1 MEDIKFKY
9 FIVLSL
15 ILHLFLLVVF
25 RLNFQKK
32 VEEFR
37 PTYVRIVELPF
48 LGNFPEMEAETN
60 PIAKSKSKGIL
71 DSIMPSL
78 HNLSEKSGEKK
89 RSEGSKSEKSGVQ
102 NPSVTPAPLPRS
114 PSEKGIRG
122 LPLLTDKD
130 LDKFAKFEDPYLKK
144 KEKSITLD
152 TDEFKYLSYLERLKS
167 RIEFIWK
174 YPEMARLNNLHGDLY
189 IRFTILKNGKLGDAQ
204 LLRSSGY
211 KILDDA
217 ALQSL
222 NNSDPFWPLPE
233 NWNLE
238 NLTITGHFIYYLG
251 GLYLQ

>member
-9 FIVLSL
+9 FIILSL

-48 LGNFPEMEAETN
+48 LGNFPEREAETN

-78 HNLSEKSGEKK
+78 QNLSEKSGENK
-89 RSEGSKSEKSGVQ
+89 RSEGSGSEKSGAQ
-102 NPSVTPAPLPRS
+102 NPSVTPAPPLRS

-174 YPEMARLNNLHGDLY
+174 YPEMARLNHLSGELY
-189 IRFTILKNGKLGDAQ
+189 IRFTILKNGRLGDAQ

-211 KILDDA
+211 KVLDDA
-217 ALQSL
+217 ALQAL
-222 NNSDPFWPLPE
+222 KNSDPFWPLPE
-233 NWNLE
+233 NWDLE

-251 GLYLQ
+251 GIYLR